1 MSGISLSAGVR
12 QNLLSL
18 QQTSDLLATTQNRL
32 ATGKKVNSA
41 LDNANEYFT
50 SQSLT
55 NRANSLS
62 SLLDGITNGVNTIQA
77 ANNGISAITKLVQS
91 AQSLV
96 TQAQQT
102 TDTNVQA
109 SLATQYGAIL
119 TQIDQ
124 LAGDSGFNGT
134 NLLGGGSLT
143 LTLNETGTSTA
154 TVAGVTD
161 TSTGLSIAAASS
173 AWAGATDIAAAS
185 TDLTAALTTLA
196 DAIGDTQLELV
207 DDSDPLGLHQG
218 DDQHPADGFRLA
230 HGRQTATRKAPT
242 CWRSRLASRC
252 PPRPCRCPL
261 SPTRTCS
268 SCSAANPPTLST
280 KVTTAGPKPRRRFF
294 NSPLTQCRNH
304 AA

>member
-1 MSGISLSAGVR
+1 VR

-18 QQTSDLLATTQNRL
+18 QNTATELATTQNAL

-62 SLLDGITNGVNTIQA
+62 NLLDGITNGINTIQA
-77 ANNGISAITKLVQS
+77 ANNGITAITKLVQS

-102 TDTNVQA
+102 TDTTVRS

-124 LAGDSGFNGT
+124 LAGDSGYNGT
-134 NLLGGGSLT
+134 NLLAGNSLT

-154 TVAGVTD
+154 SVSGVTD
-161 TSTGLSIAAASS
+161 TSAGLAIVAAQS
-173 AWAGATDIAAAS
+173 AWAGNTDIAAAA
-185 TDLTAALTTLA
+185 TLLTTALTKL
-196 DAIGDTQLELV
+196 Q
-207 DDSDPLGLHQG
+207 SQ
-218 DDQHPADGFRLA
+218 
-230 HGRQTATRKAPT
+230 
-242 CWRSRLASRC
+242 SAS
-252 PPRPCRCPL
+252 L
-261 SPTRTCS
+261 SS
-268 SCSAANPPTLST
+268 SLST
-280 KVTTAGPKPRRRFF
+280 IQIRSDFTQATINTLQTGASALVSADSNEEGANLLALQTQQSLSTTAL
-294 NSPLTQCRNH
+294 SLSAQSDRNVLKLFGG
-304 AA
+304 

>member
-1 MSGISLSAGVR
+1 MSSISLSAGVR

-102 TDTNVQA
+102 TDTTVRS

-124 LAGDSGFNGT
+124 LAGDSGYNGT
-134 NLLGGGSLT
+134 NLLSGSSLT

-161 TSTGLSIAAASS
+161 TATGLSIAAATSS
-173 AWAGATDIAAAS
+173 WAGATDIAAAS
-185 TDLTAALTTLA
+185 ANLTAALTTLQ
-196 DAIGDTQLELV
+196 TQ
-207 DDSDPLGLHQG
+207 
-218 DDQHPADGFRLA
+218 
-230 HGRQTATRKAPT
+230 
-242 CWRSRLASRC
+242 
-252 PPRPCRCPL
+252 
-261 SPTRTCS
+261 
-268 SCSAANPPTLST
+268 SATLSSSLSTIQIRSDFT
-280 KVTTAGPKPRRRFF
+280 KATINTLQTGSDALTVADSNEEGANLLALQTRQSLSTTALSLSAQSDKNVLKLFGG
-294 NSPLTQCRNH
+294 
-304 AA
+304 

>member
-1 MSGISLSAGVR
+1 MSNVTLSAGVR

-18 QQTSDLLATTQNRL
+18 QQTAKDLATVQNEL

-50 SQSLT
+50 SQGLT

-62 SLLDGITNGVNTIQA
+62 SLLDGITNGINTIQA
-77 ANNGISAITKLVQS
+77 ANNGITAITKLVQS

-102 TDTNVQA
+102 SDTTVRA

-134 NLLGGGSLT
+134 NLLSGNTLT

-154 TVAGVTD
+154 TVTGVTD
-161 TSTGLSIAAASS
+161 TSAGLLIVAAQSS
-173 AWAGATDIAAAS
+173 WAGATDIAAAA
-185 TDLTAALTTLA
+185 TLLTAALTTLQSQSASLSSSLSTIQIRA
-196 DAIGDTQLELV
+196 DFT
-207 DDSDPLGLHQG
+207 
-218 DDQHPADGFRLA
+218 
-230 HGRQTATRKAPT
+230 TATINTLQTGAAALVAGD
-242 CWRSRLASRC
+242 SNAEGASLLALQTQQS
-252 PPRPCRCPL
+252 
-261 SPTRTCS
+261 
-268 SCSAANPPTLST
+268 LST
-280 KVTTAGPKPRRRFF
+280 TAL
-294 NSPLTQCRNH
+294 SLSAQSDRNVLKLFGG
-304 AA
+304 

>member
-1 MSGISLSAGVR
+1 MGDGSPERITTMSTVALSAGVR

-18 QQTSDLLATTQNRL
+18 QSISQQLSTTQNHL

-50 SQSLT
+50 AQSLN

-62 SLLDGITNGVNTIQA
+62 TLLDGITNGINTIQA
-77 ANNGISAITKLVQS
+77 ANNGITSITKLVES

-102 TDTNVQA
+102 TDTNIRS
-109 SLATQYGAIL
+109 SLATQYGAIR

-134 NLLGGGSLT
+134 NLLSGNSLT

-161 TSTGLSIAAASS
+161 TSAGLSIAAATSS
-173 AWAGATDIAAAS
+173 WAGATDIAAAA
-185 TDLTAALTTLA
+185 TQLTAALTTL
-196 DAIGDTQLELV
+196 
-207 DDSDPLGLHQG
+207 QG
-218 DDQHPADGFRLA
+218 Q
-230 HGRQTATRKAPT
+230 
-242 CWRSRLASRC
+242 SVS
-252 PPRPCRCPL
+252 L
-261 SPTRTCS
+261 SS
-268 SCSAANPPTLST
+268 NLST
-280 KVTTAGPKPRRRFF
+280 IQIRSDFTNATINTLQTGAGQLVNADNNAEGANLLALQTQQSLSTTAL
-294 NSPLTQCRNH
+294 SLSVQSDRNVLKLFGG
-304 AA
+304 

>member
-1 MSGISLSAGVR
+1 MSNVTLSAGVR

-18 QQTSDLLATTQNRL
+18 QQTAKQLATTQNAL

-50 SQSLT
+50 SQGLT

-62 SLLDGITNGVNTIQA
+62 SLLDGITNGINTIQA

-102 TDTNVQA
+102 SDTTVRS

-124 LAGDSGFNGT
+124 LAGDSGYNGT
-134 NLLGGGSLT
+134 NLLSSNNLT

-154 TVAGVTD
+154 TVSGVTD
-161 TSTGLSIAAASS
+161 TSAGLSVTAATAS
-173 AWAGATDIAAAS
+173 WAGATDIAASA
-185 TDLTAALTTLA
+185 TQLTAALTTL
-196 DAIGDTQLELV
+196 Q
-207 DDSDPLGLHQG
+207 SQ
-218 DDQHPADGFRLA
+218 
-230 HGRQTATRKAPT
+230 
-242 CWRSRLASRC
+242 SAS
-252 PPRPCRCPL
+252 L
-261 SPTRTCS
+261 SS
-268 SCSAANPPTLST
+268 SLST
-280 KVTTAGPKPRRRFF
+280 IQIRSDFTTAMINTLQTGASALVAADS
-294 NSPLTQCRNH
+294 NEEGANLLALQTQQSLSTTALSLSAQSDRNVLKLFGG
-304 AA
+304 